1 MNGPPPFLPNFGLDP
16 AQTTAT
22 PEVRE
27 NPTSI
32 GLLPLRIVF
41 SRLFF
46 QGLQAE
52 LHAFQ
57 NYS

>member
-1 MNGPPPFLPNFGLDP
+1 LNP

-22 PEVRE
+22 PEVRK

-32 GLLPLRIVF
+32 GLLPLHA
-41 SRLFF
+41 FF
-46 QGLQAE
+46 RTLIFERLQAE

>member
-1 MNGPPPFLPNFGLDP
+1 LDP

-27 NPTSI
+27 NPTSK
-32 GLLPLRIVF
+32 GLLPLRTVF
-41 SRLFF
+41 SGLFF
-46 QGLQAE
+46 QGMQAE